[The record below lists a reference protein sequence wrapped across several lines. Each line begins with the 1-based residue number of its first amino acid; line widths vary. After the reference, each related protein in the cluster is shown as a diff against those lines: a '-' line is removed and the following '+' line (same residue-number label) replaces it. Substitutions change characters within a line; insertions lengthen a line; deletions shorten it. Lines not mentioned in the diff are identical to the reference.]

1 MFVKKEISF
10 DDLKEIC
17 WSGALQ
23 NLEEIEE
30 KGKENELMQL
40 LGEVFFDEIPTEI
53 ELNDFLW
60 FENFE
65 NL

>member
-10 DDLKEIC
+10 EDLKEIC
-17 WSGALQ
+17 YAGALQ
-23 NLEEIEE
+23 NLKEIEE

-40 LGEVFFDEIPTEI
+40 LHEVFFDEIPTET

>member
-40 LGEVFFDEIPTEI
+40 LGEVFFDEIPTET